1 MKLICDG
8 LDLSDAVLKVI
19 KGTSNKTT
27 NPILEGIK
35 LVAEDNCLTLSA
47 TDLELSIEKK
57 IKADIKIEGET
68 VVPGRFFSEY
78 IKKLTT
84 EQIELT
90 LNDKNQ
96 MSIKYA
102 DSFGTI
108 QCLNSAEFPVIKKL
122 EDSEFFEMTKRN
134 FKSLINKA
142 IFSVAQDDSRP
153 LLKGCRF
160 EVEDKIVKSIALD
173 GYRLAF
179 VKKPIVSTTANI
191 NVTVP
196 SRSLNEIAKL
206 IDDTD
211 DLIKIHVQKN
221 HLMVNIDETKIIT
234 RLLGGDFINYKQIIP
249 VNFTTTVI
257 INKDQLAD
265 ALDRAGLLS
274 RIDKNNVVKYD
285 ITDKVMVLR
294 SKSEIGDIKENI
306 TIALQGKDLTIAF
319 NARYFIEALR
329 VISDEFIK
337 LNFSSAVAPCII
349 TSNDTDEYIYLILP
363 VRMD

>member
-1 MKLICDG
+1 MKLVCDG
-8 LDLSDAVLKVI
+8 LDLSDAVLKVS

-57 IKADIKIEGET
+57 IKADVKIEGET

-78 IKKLTT
+78 IKKLTN
-84 EQIELT
+84 EQIELN

-108 QCLNSAEFPVIKKL
+108 QCLNSSEFPIIKQL
-122 EDSEFFEMTKRN
+122 DNAEYFEMTKKN
-134 FKSLINKA
+134 FKALINKT
-142 IFSVAQDDSRP
+142 IFAVAQEDSRP
-153 LLKGCRF
+153 ILKGCRL
-160 EVEDKIVKSIALD
+160 EVADKVVNAIALD
-173 GYRLAF
+173 GYRLAL
-179 VKKPIVSTTANI
+179 VKKPIISATADINI
-191 NVTVP
+191 TVP
-196 SRSLNEIAKL
+196 ARSLNEIAKL
-206 IDDTD
+206 MDDTD
-211 DLIKIHVQKN
+211 ELVKVYVQKN
-221 HLMVNIDETKIIT
+221 HLMVDLDETKIVT
-234 RLLGGDFINYKQIIP
+234 RLLDGDFINYKQIIP
-249 VNFTTTVI
+249 VNFTTSIT

-285 ITDKVMVLR
+285 ITDKVMVLS

-319 NARYFIEALR
+319 NARYFIEALK
-329 VISDEFIK
+329 VIGDEFIK

-349 TSNDTDEYIYLILP
+349 TSNDTDEFIYLILP
-363 VRMD
+363 VRLV